1 MAWTF
6 VAVRYAIA
14 FYGVLGFLSVR
25 FALAAAALAP
35 YAAHKVSRRTL
46 VVVAG
51 IGLVLPLADY
61 GSALY
66 DTTDSGLITG
76 LFVVFAPIRGLRP
89 YSRLPLLR
97 AAALTAGSSSS
108 PSCLATSG
116 WSSSPGAG
124 RMGRTGAIYNPAV
137 SRSFGSARSAPLP
150 LRPRARHSTGSPS
163 LRCSR

>member
-35 YAAHKVSRRTL
+35 YAARKVSRRTL

-51 IGLVLPLADY
+51 IGLVLGSCRH

-76 LFVVFAPIRGLRP
+76 LFVVFAPIVD
-89 YSRLPLLR
+89 
-97 AAALTAGSSSS
+97 
-108 PSCLATSG
+108 CLF
-116 WSSSPGAG
+116 
-124 RMGRTGAIYNPAV
+124 
-137 SRSFGSARSAPLP
+137 FGPLP
-150 LRPRARHSTGSPS
+150 SRPVLPRRHPA
-163 LRCSR
+163 